1 MHHDL
6 GGRIAEVAGLKHAL
20 PYLRLFQGA
29 TFVVKLSGEALED
42 AAGLARFLEQVELV
56 QRLGLKVVLVHGGG
70 PQTNALSTRLGLPV
84 VKVDGRRVT
93 DAATL
98 EAAIAATAGLANTA
112 LVEACRRAGLA
123 AVGLTGVDAD
133 LVTARRRPPVVSA
146 AGETVDYGFVGDVV
160 AVDRRPLDRLLAA
173 GYVPVV
179 APLAAGETGGVLNVN
194 ADTIAAEVA
203 IALGAAKL
211 LIGLGVAGLLERVE
225 EPASL
230 VPLVDLAGLAE
241 LEARGALAGGMLPK
255 ARAIERALAGGVA
268 RVHLIPFAA
277 PDALLVE
284 LFTNE
289 GIGTMVVADRTAL
302 AAAPPESEA

>member
-1 MHHDL
+1 MHDS

-29 TFVVKLSGEALED
+29 TFVIKLSGEALED
-42 AAGLARFLEQVELV
+42 GAALARFLEQVELLARV
-56 QRLGLKVVLVHGGG
+56 GLKVVLVHGGG
-70 PQTNALSTRLGLPV
+70 PQTSALSARLGLPV

-93 DAATL
+93 DAPTL

-112 LVEACRRAGLA
+112 LVEACRRSGLA
-123 AVGLTGVDAD
+123 AVGLTGVDAG
-133 LVTARRRPPVVSA
+133 LVVARQRPPVVA
-146 AGETVDYGFVGDVV
+146 ANGETVDYGYVGDVV
-160 AVDRRPLDRLLAA
+160 AVDRRPLDRLLES

-179 APLAAGETGGVLNVN
+179 APLAAGEGGGVLNVN

-203 IALGAAKL
+203 VALGAAKL
-211 LIGLGVAGLLERVE
+211 LIGVGVAGLLERVE
-225 EPASL
+225 DPHSL

-241 LEARGALAGGMLPK
+241 LAARGALGGGMLPK
-255 ARAIERALAGGVA
+255 ARAIERALTGGVA

-289 GIGTMVVADRTAL
+289 GIGTMVVADRAAGATPPAG
-302 AAAPPESEA
+302 AAP